1 MQLADNLPEKKL
13 LNMKHFILFALM
25 LLAMLQACTSGSENP
40 ESVVKGADSIVFTDA
55 GEQSTTYATYIKT
68 LFGKD
73 SLWLRGLGEGST
85 KEEIKNAMLPINPD
99 EVSGDTL
106 FYLIQ
111 LEKIDAV
118 DIEFISKA
126 SKGLQQVNVFFYP
139 KDKVAQQGMMQELG
153 AYLDK
158 RFGKNPSGKSNEWE
172 FPEGKATMIGMD
184 QAGVH
189 DISLV
194 FNTAKKSL

>member
-1 MQLADNLPEKKL
+1 MG
-13 LNMKHFILFALM
+13 
-25 LLAMLQACTSGSENP
+25 QACTSGSENP

-55 GEQSTTYATYIKT
+55 GEQSTNYASYIKT

-158 RFGKNPSGKSNEWE
+158 RFGKNATSKSNEWE

-189 DISLV
+189 DIALV